1 MMSRPA
7 NSFQSFLDKFPPLEA
22 PLTLGENKHHTFS
35 RINAP
40 LPQMLTTQFIHPH
53 EEGQMDELT
62 EFVPCFRV
70 ANLEKLV
77 ALVYWKAGLMDY
89 QYVLLTY
96 TDKGEWLDRKVIAGT
111 YSDGDT
117 LIHSIATIDKDLII
131 TIASGQAEGGQG
143 LDPASSTIYHLEI
156 LPNGSIVNQ

>member
-1 MMSRPA
+1 MSGPVS
-7 NSFQSFLDKFPPLEA
+7 SFQSFLDKFPPLET
-22 PLTLGENKHHTFS
+22 PLTLGENTHHTFS
-35 RINAP
+35 SLNEP
-40 LPQMLTTQFIHPH
+40 LPQALTNQFIYPH

-62 EFVPCFRV
+62 EFVPCFRI
-70 ANLEKLV
+70 ANVEKLI

-96 TDKGEWLDRKVIAGT
+96 TDKGQWLDRKVIAGT

-117 LIHSIATIDKDLII
+117 LTHSIATIDEDLII

-143 LDPASSTIYHLEI
+143 LDPTSSTIYHLEI
-156 LPNGSIVNQ
+156 LPNGTIVNQ